1 MTTKTAT
8 LAVVLALGALA
19 ATPFTAVS
27 QDTPA
32 VPATTPAQP
41 VGISTLRFG
50 DQHIEIKGVVQ
61 MVATANGA
69 VLVLPDGAVPLPGN
83 LFDTVKLPDGRTGYA
98 LKSKDPINLSY
109 AADPAPSLIPAAYNE
124 TIEAT
129 GDPVTKLGI
138 VMKGQTMVSI
148 PYRYKRPLRMR
159 EDLSISGLFGTRV
172 LATKGEVG
180 FDAGEFTGGGM
191 THHLLCFFNPTHSEP
206 YAVPDCF
213 VKYPAPDGSFG
224 LAQVNVV
231 SNLPVNYEMSRF
243 QATGA
248 KAPAVDSEG
257 VTIDHDFHLE
267 LVPGWW
273 RDHKLELSWR
283 SDGQYIAKEEVPA
296 DDNGVVKVRLKNGY
310 LLLRNDPREH
320 VKTLVEFAPDQ

>member
-8 LAVVLALGALA
+8 LAVAFALGALA
-19 ATPFTAVS
+19 AAPLAALS
-27 QDTPA
+27 QDAPA
-32 VPATTPAQP
+32 VPAATLTPSTG
-41 VGISTLRFG
+41 VSTLRFG
-50 DQHIEIKGVVQ
+50 DRHIEVKGLVQ

-69 VLVLPDGAVPLPGN
+69 VLVLPDGADPLPGD
-83 LFDTVKLPDGRTGYA
+83 LFDAVKLADGRTGYA

-109 AADPAPSLIPAAYNE
+109 AVDPAPSLIPTAYKD

-129 GDPVTKLGI
+129 GEPVTKLGI
-138 VMKGQTMVSI
+138 VMKGETLVSI

-180 FDAGEFTGGGM
+180 FDAGEFSGGG
-191 THHLLCFFNPTHSEP
+191 TSHHLLCFFNPTHAQP

-224 LAQVNVV
+224 LAQVDVV
-231 SNLPVNYEMSRF
+231 SNLPLDYKMSRF
-243 QATGA
+243 QANGA
-248 KAPAVDSEG
+248 QAPAVDSEG

-283 SDGQYIAKEEVPA
+283 SDGQYIAREEVPA